1 MYDLLVD
8 LTMREGW
15 RFTIT
20 VHGEQFVIMVGTETM
35 FVLSADSL
43 VIKMPRLRSVV
54 VDLIV
59 GLEIFGLTM
68 LNVQVMSHRYFRADI
83 EEWEFTAV
91 VTMKTR
97 GYAVQEDVEVRI
109 NDENL
114 NIFMNGIFNLFVRYL

>member
-1 MYDLLVD
+1 MYDLWVD

-20 VHGEQFVIMVGTETM
+20 VHGEQFVIMDGTETM
-35 FVLSADSL
+35 LVLSADSL

-83 EEWEFTAV
+83 GEWEFTIV
-91 VTMKTR
+91 ITMKTR

-109 NDENL
+109 NDKNL